1 MQVYGTR
8 NVYKTTLDGGTER
21 KASDLTN
28 KRSRYVD
35 RRKKEDAKG
44 KRETGKESETRG
56 VLERSKLNRYISVLR
71 GQREKVRVVE
81 VGYISE

>member
-8 NVYKTTLDGGTER
+8 ETTLKTTLDGGR
-21 KASDLTN
+21 RAILRN
-28 KRSRYVD
+28 KRSRYVVVD
-35 RRKKEDAKG
+35 RPVERRGKG
-44 KRETGKESETRG
+44 GKESETRG
-56 VLERSKLNRYISVLR
+56 DLERSKLNRYISVLR